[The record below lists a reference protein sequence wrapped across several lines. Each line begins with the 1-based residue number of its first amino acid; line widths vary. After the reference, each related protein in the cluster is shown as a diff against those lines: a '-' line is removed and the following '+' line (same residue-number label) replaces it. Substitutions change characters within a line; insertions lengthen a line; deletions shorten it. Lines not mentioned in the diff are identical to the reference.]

1 MKICITEN
9 CNSKVKARGL
19 CQYHYHK
26 LLYPTNADRGANKKE
41 DIDYND
47 FWEFV
52 KKELRIRRA

>member
-1 MKICITEN
+1 MKICTKEN

-26 LLYPTNADRGANKKE
+26 FLYPTNADRGINKKIE
-41 DIDYND
+41 IDYDD

-52 KKELRIRRA
+52 KKELRVRRA